1 MKIRERTKKEFD
13 NSCMVSSFMSYKIL
27 VRKHLNYIIFAP
39 IIVEGSKK
47 IRTRLRVAV
56 LSVRNF
62 ICCLCWY
69 FSWCRC
75 GRHCGVAVDDTV
87 PFPALHCALQAISH
101 YLFLI
106 SLPENYSKTFR
117 IDASGKP
124 FITAHIFKHH
134 FKKN

>member
-1 MKIRERTKKEFD
+1 
-13 NSCMVSSFMSYKIL
+13 MVSSFMSYKIL

-47 IRTRLRVAV
+47 SEPDSELPSFRFEILFVV
-56 LSVRNF
+56 CVGISV
-62 ICCLCWY
+62 
-69 FSWCRC
+69 
-75 GRHCGVAVDDTV
+75 GVAVDDIAVSPWTTLCPSPPYTV
-87 PFPALHCALQAISH
+87 PSKRLHCALQAISH

-117 IDASGKP
+117 NDASGKP
-124 FITAHIFKHH
+124 FITAHIFKRH